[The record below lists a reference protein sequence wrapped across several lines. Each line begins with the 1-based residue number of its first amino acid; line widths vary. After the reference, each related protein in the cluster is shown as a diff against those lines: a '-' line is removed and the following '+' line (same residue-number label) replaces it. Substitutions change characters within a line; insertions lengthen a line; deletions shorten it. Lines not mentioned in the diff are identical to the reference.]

1 MPWIIMWSPD
11 DTYPMKH
18 NKLQNTIFLDL
29 IYNKYT
35 IISWFTPKVI
45 SRTQA
50 RPFSFFIS
58 KNLRLCGR
66 TWRKATP
73 TWQGGGEL
81 GSARKGKMVRRVILL
96 VGEETSVFRGENIW
110 NFYLGLIL
118 GQGRVQCILRKC
130 ARDHVWVT
138 VVQLSVQE
146 VSRDK
151 ASLTLEIQIRV
162 SGPC

>member
-1 MPWIIMWSPD
+1 
-11 DTYPMKH
+11 
-18 NKLQNTIFLDL
+18 
-29 IYNKYT
+29 
-35 IISWFTPKVI
+35 
-45 SRTQA
+45 
-50 RPFSFFIS
+50 
-58 KNLRLCGR
+58 
-66 TWRKATP
+66 
-73 TWQGGGEL
+73 
-81 GSARKGKMVRRVILL
+81 MVRRVILL

-110 NFYLGLIL
+110 NFFLGLIL

>member
-1 MPWIIMWSPD
+1 
-11 DTYPMKH
+11 
-18 NKLQNTIFLDL
+18 
-29 IYNKYT
+29 
-35 IISWFTPKVI
+35 
-45 SRTQA
+45 
-50 RPFSFFIS
+50 
-58 KNLRLCGR
+58 
-66 TWRKATP
+66 
-73 TWQGGGEL
+73 
-81 GSARKGKMVRRVILL
+81 MVRRVILL
-96 VGEETSVFRGENIW
+96 VGEETSVFLGENIW

-118 GQGRVQCILRKC
+118 VQGRVQCILQKC

>member
-1 MPWIIMWSPD
+1 MTTQIHKYTNAQIHRH
-11 DTYPMKH
+11 T
-18 NKLQNTIFLDL
+18 NTIHKNLASL
-29 IYNKYT
+29 IANSRGT
-35 IISWFTPKVI
+35 TSEVI
-45 SRTQA
+45 SQ
-50 RPFSFFIS
+50 IH
-58 KNLRLCGR
+58 KKILCVSDGR
-66 TWRKATP
+66 TWHTTTP
-73 TWQGGGEL
+73 TDTVKGEL

-162 SGPC
+162 SGLC